1 LRGAERMRTL
11 IALTLALP
19 LAVGPLRAQ
28 DAPPS
33 RPDSLLEHLVGTWV
47 LEGDIA
53 GQQVTHDVTAEWVL
67 GHEYVRLHEVSRERT
82 ATGSPAYEA
91 IVYIYS
97 DAKTRAYAVM
107 WLDNTGMA
115 PFEPVGH
122 AVAAGDSIPFVFG
135 DSDADRIHNTF
146 AYDRGTD
153 TWRWRIDNETAGV
166 RTPFAR
172 VTLRRE

>member
-1 LRGAERMRTL
+1 MRTL
-11 IALTLALP
+11 IAVVLASLSC
-19 LAVGPLRAQ
+19 AAPLRAQ
-28 DAPPS
+28 DAPPTP
-33 RPDSLLEHLVGTWV
+33 PDSLIEHLVGTWV

-53 GQQVTHDVTAEWVL
+53 GQQVTHDVTAAWVL

-82 ATGSPAYEA
+82 AAGAPAYEA
-91 IVYIYS
+91 ILYIYS

-107 WLDNTGMA
+107 WLDNTTAG
-115 PFEPVGH
+115 PFEPIGH

-146 AYDRGTD
+146 LYDPRSD
-153 TWRWRIDNETAGV
+153 SWRWRIDNETAGA

-172 VTLRRE
+172 VTLRRGRG